1 MTGTI
6 FDIKRFSMHDG
17 PGIRTTVFLKGCPLS
32 CVWCHNPESQSCE
45 PVLLRRPELCV
56 RCWRC
61 AAACPQGALQAGAE
75 QAFARDGGR
84 CVACGAC
91 AEACPSEALTRVGR
105 VVEARALIEEVARD
119 RLFFDESGGGV
130 TFSGG
135 EPLDQPE
142 FLKEALSLCRL
153 EGLHSAVDTSGF
165 APRQVAR
172 EVAALAD
179 LVLYDLKL
187 LDPDAHRRCTGVSN
201 EEILGNLRA
210 LAAEGRRV
218 EIRMPMI
225 PGITDTEENIEAAC
239 RFIGTLP
246 QKPRVRLLGHHHA
259 AMSKYSRFGMKHRL
273 GKVEDPTPDRLA
285 EIAARMR
292 SAGVEAFV

>member
-6 FDIKRFSMHDG
+6 FDIKRFSLHDG

-32 CVWCHNPESQSCE
+32 CVWCHNPESQSTE

-61 AAACPQGALQAGAE
+61 AAACPQGALRAGAE
-75 QAFARDGGR
+75 QARARDGAR

-105 VVEARALIEEVARD
+105 AVEARALIEEVARD
-119 RLFFDESGGGV
+119 RLFFDETGGGV

-135 EPLDQPE
+135 EPLAQPE
-142 FLKEALSLCRL
+142 FLMEALSLCRQ
-153 EGLHSAVDTSGF
+153 EGVHSAVDTSGF

-187 LDPDAHRRCTGVSN
+187 LDPVAHRRYTGASN

-210 LAAEGRRV
+210 LAAEGRRL

-225 PGITDTEENIEAAC
+225 PGITDTAENVEAAC
-239 RFIGTLP
+239 LLIGSLP

-259 AMSKYSRFGMKHRL
+259 AMSKYSRFGMQHRL
-273 GKVEDPTPDRLA
+273 GKVEDPSPDRLA

-292 SAGVEAFV
+292 RAGVEAFV